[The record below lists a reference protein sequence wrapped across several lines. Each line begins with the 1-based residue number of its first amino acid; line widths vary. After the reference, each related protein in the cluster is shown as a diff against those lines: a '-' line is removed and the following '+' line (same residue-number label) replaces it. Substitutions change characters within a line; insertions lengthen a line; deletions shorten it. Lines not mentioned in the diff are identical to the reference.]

1 MKTSRIELCERILDV
16 IESDII
22 PRTVKGVAAGN
33 KIFGAAILRK
43 QDLSLVVADTNSE
56 IENPLLHGEIS
67 TLNSFFDI
75 PKIDRPKPENCIF
88 ISTHEPCS
96 LCLSA
101 ITWANFDN
109 FYYFF
114 GYNETRD
121 SFNIPHDLN
130 ILEEVFRIKHG
141 QYSRTNKYW
150 DCKDIISLVSE
161 LPTNEGKVLK
171 IQIERIKNKYIE
183 LSDLYQSVREKSE
196 IPLF

>member
-75 PKIDRPKPENCIF
+75 PRIDRPKPENCIF

-109 FYYFF
+109 FWC
-114 GYNETRD
+114 
-121 SFNIPHDLN
+121 
-130 ILEEVFRIKHG
+130 ILIIFIIFLVTTKLEIALIFRMI
-141 QYSRTNKYW
+141 
-150 DCKDIISLVSE
+150 
-161 LPTNEGKVLK
+161 
-171 IQIERIKNKYIE
+171 
-183 LSDLYQSVREKSE
+183 
-196 IPLF
+196 

>member
-75 PKIDRPKPENCIF
+75 PRIDRPKPENCIF

-141 QYSRTNKYW
+141 RYSRTNKYW
-150 DCKDIISLVSE
+150 ECKDIISLVSQ
-161 LPTNEGKVLK
+161 LPTNKRKVLK
-171 IQIERIKNKYIE
+171 VQIERIKNKYIE